1 MFKIIDWYIARTL
14 LATTAMSLSVL
25 VGLSALIKF
34 IDQMK
39 QVGRGS
45 YDMTVAG
52 VYILLSMPRDMEQF
66 FPMATLIGGLVG
78 MGILASNSELVVMQA
93 SGQSRWN
100 IIVSAMKSALLMVIA
115 VMMLGEWVAPVT
127 ETKAKEI
134 RTQAISGGSLF
145 SSDRLNWAKDGD
157 DFVSI
162 GEVVDKNTLRDI
174 TVYRFNDALAL
185 QQIISAKQG
194 QYDGE
199 SWQLN
204 EVEETRY
211 SDELITVTQHVEFDW
226 RSSLTPDK
234 LSVIKVKPE
243 ALSISGLYEYIQY
256 LKNNSQDADR
266 YELALWRKVLQPLSV
281 SIMLLMA
288 LSFIFGPLRS
298 VTMGAR
304 IVLGVLTGFGFFV
317 TNEVFGALSGV
328 YQMPPLLGAALPSM
342 VFACFAVYLLQRRN

>member
-14 LATTAMSLSVL
+14 LATTAMSLTVL

-52 VYILLSMPRDMEQF
+52 VYILLSLPRDMEQF

-100 IIVSAMKSALLMVIA
+100 IIVSAMKSALLMVVA

-174 TVYRFNDALAL
+174 TVYRFNEMLAL
-185 QQIISAKQG
+185 QQIVSAKHG

-211 SDELITVTQHVEFDW
+211 TAEQISVTQHTKYNW

-281 SIMLLMA
+281 GIMLLMA

-304 IVLGVLTGFGFFV
+304 IILGVLTGFGFFV
-317 TNEVFGALSGV
+317 SNEVFGALSGV
-328 YQMPPLLGAALPSM
+328 YQLPPLLGAALPSL
-342 VFACFAVYLLQRRN
+342 VFACFAVYLLQRRS